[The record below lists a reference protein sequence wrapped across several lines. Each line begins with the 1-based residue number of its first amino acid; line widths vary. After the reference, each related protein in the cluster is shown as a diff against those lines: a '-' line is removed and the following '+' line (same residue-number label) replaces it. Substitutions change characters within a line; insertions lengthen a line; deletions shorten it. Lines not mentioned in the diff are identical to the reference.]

1 MKILILNY
9 EFPPIGGGGG
19 KISEDLAKEYAKSND
34 VAVLTSWFPGEKKFE
49 ARDGIKIYRANVFR
63 GKKSSCTIFEMFV
76 YLTLSIIPAI
86 KLVREFKPD
95 IINCHFAVPV
105 GPLAYIIYKI
115 FGIRYVI
122 NSHGGDIPDWLPEQT
137 GTTFRYIKWLTK
149 PIWNNA
155 AIVINNSKGTED
167 LARKSYPN
175 ANLTNIRN
183 GIDLGSLAEQKRG
196 HTKNTHNAVKLI
208 SVGRVAAQKD
218 FGYLIGALAILKQRN
233 INFYCEIIGDG
244 PLRGEVEKRITNE
257 HLENDVKITG
267 WLPHNQVFGRL
278 LDADIYVSSSTNE
291 GMSIAMLE
299 AMAAGLPVVATDVLG
314 NHETVRDGITGF
326 LVPRISSDLLAEAF
340 IKLIN
345 DKDLYLKFSKNAEE
359 IIKNYS
365 REAVAAEHLAV
376 FKEVLQKCRK

>member
-9 EFPPIGGGGG
+9 EFPPVGGGGG
-19 KISEDLAKEYAKSND
+19 KISEDLAKEYAKSNE
-34 VAVLTSWFPGEKKFE
+34 VVVLTSWFPGEKKFE
-49 ARDGIKIYRANVFR
+49 IRDGIKIHRVNVLR
-63 GKKSSCTIFEMFV
+63 RKKSGSTIFGMFV
-76 YLTLSIIPAI
+76 YLILSIFPAI
-86 KLVREFKPD
+86 VLVRRFRPD
-95 IINCHFAVPV
+95 IVNCHFAVPV

-115 FGIRYVI
+115 FGIPYVI

-137 GTTFRYIKWLTK
+137 GATFRYIKWLTK

-155 AIVINNSKGTED
+155 AVAINNSKGTED

-183 GIDLGSLAEQKRG
+183 GIDLGSLVEQKRW
-196 HTKNTHNAVKLI
+196 HVKTEHNAVKLI

-218 FGYLIGALAILKQRN
+218 FGYLIGALAILKQRGV
-233 INFYCEIIGDG
+233 NFSCEIIGDG
-244 PLRGEVEKRITNE
+244 PLREEVEKKIVDSR
-257 HLENDVKITG
+257 LQNDVKITG
-267 WLPHNQVFGRL
+267 WLDHAEVFGRL

-314 NHETVRDGITGF
+314 NHETVRDGVTGF
-326 LVPRISSDLLAEAF
+326 LVPRISSDLLAEAL
-340 IKLIN
+340 IKLIS
-345 DKDLYLKFSKNAEE
+345 DKEMYSKFSKNAEE

-365 REAVAAEHLAV
+365 REAVAAEHLEV
-376 FKEVLQKCRK
+376 FKGVLQKWRK